1 MIEQRDPNRQTT
13 LKDYVLLLPNLARL
27 IARLVRD
34 PRVPARP
41 KATLVVVSIYLV
53 SPIDLVPSFVPGLG
67 QLDDLMLA
75 ALTLDQLL
83 NQIPEELVREHW
95 DGEQD
100 VLDVVREVLRQ
111 STSFIPAPVRRLFS
125 T

>member
-1 MIEQRDPNRQTT
+1 MMERRDPAGQAKLR
-13 LKDYVLLLPNLARL
+13 DYALLVPQLGRL

-41 KATLVVVSIYLV
+41 KATLVFVAIYLV
-53 SPIDLVPSFVPGLG
+53 SPIDLIPSVVPGLG

-83 NQIPEELVREHW
+83 NHVPEEIVREHW

-100 VLDVVREVLRQ
+100 LLEVVREVLRM
-111 STSFIPAPVRRLFS
+111 STSFVPGPVKKLFS
-125 T
+125 S